1 MSAKPNKQLPE
12 PAANPLPVPYAVI
25 GAVWVVA
32 LIALNKFYHQIDW
45 TAWVAGPALLLLKV
59 FIDAD
64 RIGKIKDNPEPRT
77 YKFHAPG
84 VWAQLDQTLKTLP
97 GFFKNVHAQVNY
109 QNLHPP
115 KGMPLQID
123 ATITMQHPDVD
134 KTQVPPGKANNMK
147 SVLIMHAT
155 LMPQG
160 NQTLVSYK
168 FTTDPLLSR
177 RPLDEIIDHIQNH
190 TEYLVKQHTKE

>member
-1 MSAKPNKQLPE
+1 MSAQENKQLPS
-12 PAANPLPVPYAVI
+12 PTGNPLPVPYAVI
-25 GAVWVVA
+25 GAAWVVL
-32 LIALNKFYHQIDW
+32 LIVLNKFHQPIEW
-45 TAWVAGPALLLLKV
+45 WIWVSGPALMLLKV

-77 YKFHAPG
+77 YNFHAPG
-84 VWAQLDQTLKTLP
+84 VWAQLDQTLKTLS
-97 GFFKNVHAQVNY
+97 GFFKDVHTQINY

-134 KTQVPPGKANNMK
+134 KTAVPAGKANSMK
-147 SVLIMHAT
+147 SVLVMHVT

-160 NQTLVSYK
+160 NQTVVTYR
-168 FTTDPLLSR
+168 FTADPLISR
-177 RPLDEIIDHIQNH
+177 RPLDQIIDHIQDH
-190 TEYLVKQHTKE
+190 TDYLVKQHTKE